1 MCRFIESIR
10 LYQGVV
16 ENLPYHQER
25 VNRTFNFFSSTC
37 QPVNLQTYLSSVQLP
52 ASGLHKIRIVYD
64 AQIQL
69 IQINPYEPKNIR
81 SLKLTLAEKIPYN
94 YKYEDRSS
102 LAELYQ
108 LRRSCD
114 DILIVQE
121 GLITDTYF
129 ANLAFKRKDQWVT
142 PHSYLLNGTQRQFLL
157 DTKIIEEE
165 NISLND
171 LHRYEKIKLINSML
185 KFESPEMDV
194 CQIVK

>member
-129 ANLAFKRKDQWVT
+129 ANVAFKRKDQWVT

>member
-129 ANLAFKRKDQWVT
+129 ANEAFKRKDQWVT